1 MVDYL
6 FYILFII
13 ILYFSASIIEW
24 YWHKN
29 ILHSKTPFNN
39 KYLETQRTIHINHHK
54 YTEHDMSIN
63 NKDDKALF
71 FDIYNYIIF
80 NIIGIVILI
89 PYLFIINILNNI
101 SYYNIIVYCIIILI
115 FSLLYIYL
123 FNNMH
128 RISHKDKN
136 KDNWLY
142 NISYYKWFEFNHTM
156 HHLRRGDDRKSNYN
170 FNFPFADYFFNTFNE
185 KADNKEHCKNNEDKE
200 LICNPNCEDIS
211 EIYDKILCS

>member
-29 ILHSKTPFNN
+29 ILHSKTPINN

-89 PYLFIINILNNI
+89 P
-101 SYYNIIVYCIIILI
+101 
-115 FSLLYIYL
+115 
-123 FNNMH
+123 
-128 RISHKDKN
+128 
-136 KDNWLY
+136 
-142 NISYYKWFEFNHTM
+142 
-156 HHLRRGDDRKSNYN
+156 
-170 FNFPFADYFFNTFNE
+170 
-185 KADNKEHCKNNEDKE
+185 
-200 LICNPNCEDIS
+200 
-211 EIYDKILCS
+211 